1 MGEQAGLAEPDGRA
15 TRVESLATG
24 HRRGASGMLDRV
36 AFHDAL
42 KPASAVQAME
52 LAIAAHLFV
61 VAPNNS
67 GSTFLREA
75 LATSAA
81 TWNLARDGQRM
92 AGFVGPVTWKSIEPG
107 RERPGL
113 LWAADDHWLETF
125 ATASLYDWPR
135 TRRAWYFQAR
145 SRQPDASVFVTKSP
159 PFLLV
164 VDELSRHFRNARFLF
179 MVRNPYA
186 VCEGIC
192 RAYRKEGLARADLPA
207 MAAEHVATC
216 LERQRGNID
225 THADQG
231 AFFHYETLCAE
242 PERVAAQIATLVPQL
257 RRLEP
262 APTLGREVLRRS
274 AYRHERA
281 PDRPPGRCRPSRD
294 QPRLSQAPIGTRLFR
309 LRFARH
315 TSLRGTEWTR

>member
-1 MGEQAGLAEPDGRA
+1 MAEQAGLTEPDGRA
-15 TRVESLATG
+15 TRIESLATG
-24 HRRGASGMLDRV
+24 RRRGVSGTLGRV

-52 LAIAAHLFV
+52 RAIAAHLFV
-61 VAPNNS
+61 IAPNNS

-113 LWAADDHWLETF
+113 LWAADEHWLETF

-145 SRQPDASVFVTKSP
+145 SRQPNASVFVTKSP

-164 VDELSRHFRNARFLF
+164 VDELARHFRNARFLF

-192 RAYRKEGLARADLPA
+192 RAYRKEGLGRADLPA

-216 LERQRGNID
+216 LERQRRNID
-225 THADQG
+225 IHADQG

-257 RRLEP
+257 RDLNLRRRL
-262 APTLGREVLRRS
+262 AVKSYDEVLTDMNARQIARLDAEDLAAINRVFRRRRS
-274 AYRHERA
+274 ALDYFGY
-281 PDRPPGRCRPSRD
+281 D
-294 QPRLSQAPIGTRLFR
+294 LLGTR
-309 LRFARH
+309 A
-315 TSLRGTEWTR
+315 